1 MRDDAASM
9 VSGLVRLYTTKLQLL
24 NALLLSESDKL
35 HYCRSGNLE
44 KAMEI
49 IGTDG
54 GVIDDIDAVDFDIA
68 KEEASLASLVGTRRK
83 TLYDI
88 LRGSGDAVG
97 LIAAREQVHGTVK
110 TLFEKRKELL
120 GLMETA
126 SEEIRNSI
134 DDLSRLSRLKEAGGA
149 DDGRSGR

>member
-1 MRDDAASM
+1 M